1 MDPTTPAAFGSRE
14 LLSGL
19 KIILRNGLIHRGLFA
34 TTLFYACLYA
44 IISPVDTYLMGRF
57 IDHLKS
63 ATLIP
68 VPFTGH
74 EAPIYVVLLAL
85 WFIAIITE
93 LVLSRA
99 RVLASLRL
107 NELSRTTYITAFMRH
122 LFRLPISFHKTVK
135 LGEVQEKLNTAA
147 SGLGGILGDD
157 ISNILPQFLS
167 TFIFLGI
174 LLFMNHTAFI
184 VALAAIG
191 IYTYATI
198 VTVRPTVPLQRQTN
212 AAYAKVRGL
221 AMDSIINIKIVKD
234 FGAETR
240 QTEAV
245 RAGYQDVAMPIWY
258 RMIGWRRAQ
267 SLAQSVIVT
276 CARGSILILSIYLV
290 RDGSW
295 TVGDLVI
302 ANSYLNQLFN
312 PIAQLS
318 GNWRNIQNGIIA
330 LEDTERILGLP
341 EEIYE
346 PAGAPKEVIGKI
358 SFKDVSFGYTPDRT
372 VLERISFDAEPG
384 QIIALVG
391 ESGVGKS
398 TLIELISG
406 YFFPTAGAME
416 VDGTPI
422 RQVSLS
428 ALRHAIGTVTQEITL
443 FNDTIKNNL
452 RFGNFDVTDEQ
463 IYAAAKKAHCDFI
476 DKFPEKWE
484 QVVGERGLKLSV
496 GQKQRIAI
504 ARAILKNPRI
514 LILDEPTSALD
525 AGSEH
530 VITTA
535 LDELMKGK
543 TTFVVAHR
551 LSTVRR
557 ADKILVFKDK
567 TIVESGT
574 HDELLKVPG
583 GEYRRLY
590 ELQIGLHA

>member
-1 MDPTTPAAFGSRE
+1 MRE
-14 LLSGL
+14 LMNGL
-19 KIILRNGLIHRGLFA
+19 KVILRNGFIHKTLFA
-34 TTLFYACLYA
+34 GTLIYAGIYA
-44 IISPVDTYLMGRF
+44 IISPIDTYLMGRF
-57 IDHLKS
+57 IDYLRS
-63 ATLIP
+63 TSLVTI
-68 VPFTGH
+68 PFTGQSV
-74 EAPIYVVLLAL
+74 PIYTLLLAL

-93 LVLSRA
+93 LVLNRA
-99 RVLASLRL
+99 RVMASLKL
-107 NELSRTTYITAFMRH
+107 NELSRTTYITTFMRH

-135 LGEVQEKLNTAA
+135 MGEIQEKMTTAA

-157 ISNILPQFLS
+157 ISNIVPQFLS

-174 LLFMNHTAFI
+174 LFFMNHTAFI
-184 VALAAIG
+184 VALVAIV

-198 VTVRPTVPLQRQTN
+198 VTVRPTVPLQRQSN
-212 AAYAKVRGL
+212 AAYAKVRGM

-234 FGAETR
+234 FGAEGH

-245 RAGYQDVAMPIWY
+245 RAGYQDIAMPIWY
-258 RMIGWRRAQ
+258 KMIGFRRTQ
-267 SLAQSVIVT
+267 SLVQNVVVT

-290 RDGSW
+290 RDNIW
-295 TVGDLVI
+295 TIGDLVI

-318 GNWRNIQNGIIA
+318 NNWRNIQNGVIA
-330 LEDTERILGLP
+330 LEETERVLALP
-341 EEIYE
+341 EEVYE
-346 PAGAPKEVIGKI
+346 PANALKEVRGKI
-358 SFKDVSFGYTPDRT
+358 SFKDVSFGYTADRP
-372 VLERISFDAEPG
+372 VLEHISFEVDPG
-384 QIIALVG
+384 QIVALVG

-398 TLIELISG
+398 TLTELISG
-406 YFFPTAGAME
+406 YFFPTSGSMNIDDIP
-416 VDGTPI
+416 V

-428 ALRHAIGTVTQEITL
+428 ALRDAIGTVTQEITL

-452 RFGNFDVTDEQ
+452 RFGNFNVTDEQ

-476 DKFPEKWE
+476 ERFPEKWE
-484 QVVGERGLKLSV
+484 QMVGERGLKLSV

-525 AGSEH
+525 AGSERI
-530 VITTA
+530 ITES
-535 LDELMKGK
+535 LDKLMEGK
-543 TTFVVAHR
+543 TTFIVAHR

-557 ADKILVFKDK
+557 ADKILVFKGG
-567 TIVESGT
+567 TIVESGN
-574 HDELLKVPG
+574 HDELLKIPE